1 MNKAIRVAIT
11 SERMNNRGYEL
22 VFKTFSDLTLLELCT
37 PIVYGSEKD
46 AIELRNA
53 LGLQLNIN
61 IVGKA
66 EEAQDGKL
74 NFCNAPEEG
83 KQRAEADCQNG
94 AADALVMIECRP
106 ADGQQPLLVNGR
118 VRIVV
123 PTTTY
128 DKESLKAK
136 VKELRDLL
144 RRDFMLST
152 PRIALLAANN
162 RNEDGSWG
170 TEETETI
177 RPAVEEL
184 MEENVPA
191 FGPYDAT
198 AFADS
203 QQYEQFDG
211 ILANSKEQALAL
223 LDATEDAQG
232 AMLVEGPAYVVTAIR
247 PNAKS
252 CPKTAGEE
260 PQEGQTLRNAI
271 YLALDVVRHRISYDR
286 PFRHPLQKLY
296 HEKKDDS
303 EKVRF
308 AIPKPKG
315 EKKTAA
321 AEEKAAEE
329 TKTAE

>member
-61 IVGKA
+61 SVGKA

-74 NFCNAPEEG
+74 NFCNAPDNG
-83 KQRAEADCQNG
+83 KRQAETDCQNG

-321 AEEKAAEE
+321 AEEKASGE
-329 TKTAE
+329 TKTEE

>member
-61 IVGKA
+61 SVGKA

-74 NFCNAPEEG
+74 NFCNAPDDG
-83 KQRAEADCQNG
+83 KRQAETDCQNG

-203 QQYEQFDG
+203 RQYEQFDG

-321 AEEKAAEE
+321 AEEKASEE

>member
-286 PFRHPLQKLY
+286 PFLHPLQKLY

>member
-61 IVGKA
+61 SVGKA

-74 NFCNAPEEG
+74 NFCNAPDDG
-83 KQRAEADCQNG
+83 KRQAETDCQNG

-128 DKESLKAK
+128 DKESLKAR

>member
-1 MNKAIRVAIT
+1 
-11 SERMNNRGYEL
+11 
-22 VFKTFSDLTLLELCT
+22 
-37 PIVYGSEKD
+37 
-46 AIELRNA
+46 
-53 LGLQLNIN
+53 
-61 IVGKA
+61 
-66 EEAQDGKL
+66 
-74 NFCNAPEEG
+74 
-83 KQRAEADCQNG
+83 
-94 AADALVMIECRP
+94 
-106 ADGQQPLLVNGR
+106 
-118 VRIVV
+118 
-123 PTTTY
+123 
-128 DKESLKAK
+128 
-136 VKELRDLL
+136 
-144 RRDFMLST
+144 
-152 PRIALLAANN
+152 
-162 RNEDGSWG
+162 
-170 TEETETI
+170 
-177 RPAVEEL
+177 VEEL

-203 QQYEQFDG
+203 QQYDQFDG

-223 LDATEDAQG
+223 LEATEDAQG

-252 CPKTAGEE
+252 CPKTACEE

>member
-74 NFCNAPEEG
+74 NFCNAPDDG
-83 KQRAEADCQNG
+83 KRQAETDCQNG

-232 AMLVEGPAYVVTAIR
+232 AMLVEGPAYVITAIR

>member
-61 IVGKA
+61 SVGKA

-74 NFCNAPEEG
+74 NFCNAPDDG
-83 KQRAEADCQNG
+83 KRQAETDCQNG
-94 AADALVMIECRP
+94 AADALVMIECRS

-198 AFADS
+198 AFTDS

>member
-1 MNKAIRVAIT
+1 MCI
-11 SERMNNRGYEL
+11 SC
-22 VFKTFSDLTLLELCT
+22 S
-37 PIVYGSEKD
+37 
-46 AIELRNA
+46 
-53 LGLQLNIN
+53 LGLS
-61 IVGKA
+61 
-66 EEAQDGKL
+66 
-74 NFCNAPEEG
+74 
-83 KQRAEADCQNG
+83 
-94 AADALVMIECRP
+94 
-106 ADGQQPLLVNGR
+106 
-118 VRIVV
+118 
-123 PTTTY
+123 
-128 DKESLKAK
+128 SLG
-136 VKELRDLL
+136 
-144 RRDFMLST
+144 S
-152 PRIALLAANN
+152 ILLAANN

>member
-61 IVGKA
+61 SVGKA

-74 NFCNAPEEG
+74 NFCNAPDDG
-83 KQRAEADCQNG
+83 KRQAETDCQNG

-128 DKESLKAK
+128 DKEALKVK

-170 TEETETI
+170 AEETETI

-203 QQYEQFDG
+203 RQYEQFDG

-315 EKKTAA
+315 EKKTTA

>member
-74 NFCNAPEEG
+74 NFCNAPDDG
-83 KQRAEADCQNG
+83 KRQAETDCQNG

>member
-308 AIPKPKG
+308 AIPKAKG
-315 EKKTAA
+315 GDKQKAEK
-321 AEEKAAEE
+321 EEKEE
-329 TKTAE
+329 

>member
-61 IVGKA
+61 SVGKA

-74 NFCNAPEEG
+74 NFCNAPDDG
-83 KQRAEADCQNG
+83 KRQAETDCQNG

-128 DKESLKAK
+128 DKELLKAK

-162 RNEDGSWG
+162 KNEDGSWG

-198 AFADS
+198 AFTDS

>member
-22 VFKTFSDLTLLELCT
+22 VFKTFSDLTLMELCT

-61 IVGKA
+61 SVGKA

-74 NFCNAPEEG
+74 NFCNAPDDG
-83 KQRAEADCQNG
+83 KRQAETDCQNG

-162 RNEDGSWG
+162 RNKDGSWG

-203 QQYEQFDG
+203 RQYEQFDG

>member
-203 QQYEQFDG
+203 RQYEQFDG

>member
-61 IVGKA
+61 SVGKA

-74 NFCNAPEEG
+74 NFCNAPDDG
-83 KQRAEADCQNG
+83 KRQAETDCQNG